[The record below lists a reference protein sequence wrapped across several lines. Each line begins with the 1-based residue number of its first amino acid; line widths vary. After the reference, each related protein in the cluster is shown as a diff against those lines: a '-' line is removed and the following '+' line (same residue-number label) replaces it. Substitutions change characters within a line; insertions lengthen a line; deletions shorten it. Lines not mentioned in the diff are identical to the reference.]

1 MGLVRPPDELLHAT
15 PMMMTLTL
23 CLVGLAAAPPVEVL
37 EHPAEPVFATE
48 GRSADGRYRFAVDD
62 GQVSVWR
69 LSGNKRVGHVTF
81 AMKNAEGRFVTGN
94 NILVNS
100 SCGSPCWL
108 GTLFTPTGRKLA
120 SLMYPMSS
128 SDGRYALDLDV
139 LNLSP
144 GDTVVTVVDLK
155 TGRKVGRPTT
165 YPGLFGC
172 TESWSSPK
180 AFEFRGCP
188 DGQSIT
194 VPFQP

>member
-1 MGLVRPPDELLHAT
+1 
-15 PMMMTLTL
+15 MMTTLTL
-23 CLVGLAAAPPVEVL
+23 CLFGLAGAPPARAPA
-37 EHPAEPVFATE
+37 HAAEPVFATE
-48 GRSADGRYRFAVDD
+48 GRSADGKYRFAVDD

-69 LSGNKRVGHVTF
+69 RAGTKRVGHVTF
-81 AMKNAEGRFVTGN
+81 DMKNAEGRFVTGN
-94 NILVNS
+94 NILVTS
-100 SCGSPCWL
+100 SCGSPCWV
-108 GTLFTPTGRKLA
+108 GTLFTPTGSMLT
-120 SLMYPMSS
+120 SMMYPMSS

-155 TGRKVGRPTT
+155 TGRKVGEPKT

-172 TESWSSPK
+172 TENWSSPK